1 MFILLDDLRG
11 EMVMK
16 KRNTLLNKSSVL
28 LAAALLA
35 MSTGIATAK
44 TQHRVT
50 YGTGAT
56 GELSSTN
63 VRDAAGLAGYAAP
76 HEVPENGGAATQ
88 VQPGFFPN

>member
-1 MFILLDDLRG
+1 
-11 EMVMK
+11 MVMK
-16 KRNTLLNKSSVL
+16 NLMNKPAVL
-28 LAAALLA
+28 LAAALLVT
-35 MSTGIATAK
+35 STGIATAR

-50 YGTGAT
+50 YGTGQT

-63 VRDAAGLAGYAAP
+63 VRGAAGLAGYAAP